1 MPTDK
6 INLQNLAEQY
16 GFAYSMIRSNNE
28 LYNLFKKAV
37 AQTWDQTRIMT
48 EVRATNW
55 YKKNSESERNA
66 AALRASDPATYK
78 QQLQQQRVRVRMMAT
93 EWGARI
99 SSKTINELANHVL
112 AQGWDDN
119 QLRSVMG
126 RYIRYS
132 DGRLLGQAGAMEAE
146 WRQYADQ
153 MGVGVGDSQVR
164 QWAAMAVNGRITPQD
179 VLSRI
184 KEMAKSKYAGFADRI
199 EAGETVAAIAE
210 PYKQAM
216 GEILEINPGDVNIR
230 RDRQIQTALQAR
242 NNKGVPEPM
251 TTWEF
256 ENRLRKDPRWRMTK
270 NAEENLMEVG
280 HQVLRDFGVAN

>member
-1 MPTDK
+1 VPDK
-6 INLQNLAEQY
+6 INLQDLAESY
-16 GFAYSMIRSNNE
+16 GFAYTMIRSNNE

-37 AQTWDQTRIMT
+37 SQTWDQTRIMT

-66 AALRASDPATYK
+66 AALKASDPATYQ
-78 QQLQQQRVRVRMMAT
+78 QQLAQQRVRVKMMAT

-99 SSKTINELANHVL
+99 SNQKINELANHVL

-126 RYIRYS
+126 RYIKYS
-132 DGRLLGQAGAMEAE
+132 DGRLLGQAGAMESE

-153 MGVGVGDSQVR
+153 MGVRVGDQQVR
-164 QWAAMAVNGRITPQD
+164 QWAAMAVNGRVTPQD

-184 KEMAKSKYAGFADRI
+184 KEMAKSKYGGLADRI
-199 EAGETVAAIAE
+199 DAGETVEAIAE

-216 GEILEINPGDVNIR
+216 AEILEINPGDVNIR
-230 RDRQIQTALQAR
+230 RDRQIQRALGWR
-242 NNKGVPEPM
+242 DRDNKPGTMAV
-251 TTWEF
+251 WQF
-256 ENRLRKDPRWRMTK
+256 EDMLRKDPRWEKTD
-270 NAEENLMEVG
+270 NARDSYMEAG
-280 HQVLRDFGVAN
+280 RQVLRDMGLAN